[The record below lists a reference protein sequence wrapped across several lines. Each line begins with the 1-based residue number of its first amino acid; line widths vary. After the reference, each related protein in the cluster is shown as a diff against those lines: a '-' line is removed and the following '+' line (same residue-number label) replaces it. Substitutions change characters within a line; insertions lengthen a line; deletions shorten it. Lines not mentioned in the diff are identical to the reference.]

1 MKGFSDRERERY
13 ARQIV
18 LPGWGEEGQRKL
30 KQATVFVAG
39 AGGLGSSAIFYLAAA
54 GVGCIRVC
62 DRGRIELANLNR
74 QILHEERTIGMRKS
88 ISARKTVARLTR
100 EVVVVPLAVEMSAE
114 NVEELAAGADILLD
128 CLDNVPG
135 RMVLN
140 GLSVRSHIPMV
151 HAGVRALGG
160 QLSFLRPPATPCLA
174 CFMEE
179 PADGSGADGL
189 DAAQQPPPILGATA
203 GVVGCLQA
211 LEALKYITGIG
222 ERAENRL
229 VFFDGEAMSFDE
241 VRIARNPGCPVCGRG
256 AVTTAVLTA
265 TRS

>member
-1 MKGFSDRERERY
+1 MKGLSDRERERY

-18 LPGWGEEGQRKL
+18 LPEWGEEGQLKV

-74 QILHEERTIGMRKS
+74 QILHGERTIGMKKS
-88 ISARKTVARLTR
+88 VSAQKTVARLTR
-100 EVVVVPLAVEMSAE
+100 GVEIVPLAVEMRAE
-114 NVEELAAGADILLD
+114 NVGELAAGADILLD

-140 GLSVRSHIPMV
+140 GLSVRSRIPMV
-151 HAGVRALGG
+151 HAGVRALCG

-174 CFMEE
+174 CFMEMAAE
-179 PADGSGADGL
+179 GSGADGL
-189 DAAQQPPPILGATA
+189 DAAQGPPPILGATA
-203 GVVGCLQA
+203 GTMGCLQA

-229 VFFDGEAMSFDE
+229 IFFDGETMSFEE
-241 VRIARNPGCPVCGRG
+241 VRIARNPGCPVCGREADAG
-256 AVTTAVLTA
+256 
-265 TRS
+265 R